1 MAELHS
7 NNSFLRKAP
16 IRDFYL
22 DVNTLPKIPKSAS
35 DQVYTIDS
43 RYSKRPDL
51 LASEL
56 YGTSQL
62 WWIFALRNP
71 DVLIDPLEDF
81 TPGREIYLPS
91 ASAIDKLR

>member
-1 MAELHS
+1 MAEFHS
-7 NNSFLRKAP
+7 NNSFLRKAQV
-16 IRDFYL
+16 RGFYL
-22 DVNTLPKIPKSAS
+22 DVNTLPNIPKSAS

-62 WWIFALRNP
+62 WWLFALRNP
-71 DVLIDPLEDF
+71 DVLVDPLEDF
-81 TPGREIYLPS
+81 TPGKEIYLPS